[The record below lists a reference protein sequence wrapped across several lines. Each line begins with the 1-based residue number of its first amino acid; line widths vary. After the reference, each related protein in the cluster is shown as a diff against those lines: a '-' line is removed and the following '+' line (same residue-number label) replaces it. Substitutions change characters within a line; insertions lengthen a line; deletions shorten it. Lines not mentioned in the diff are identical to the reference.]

1 MVKKTIILKFLV
13 LFSVVVAT
21 AQNPANDSVEIVS
34 ALESWPS
41 FNHDRKQ
48 NKLITFINDNL
59 AQIDT
64 LEKIEVVYVQF
75 LVDTLG
81 FTHHHQ
87 VLRGVNQQL
96 DAEALRVCR
105 LIKFDNPAKQRGK
118 PVCIYYTV
126 PVKFSPPL
134 FTEKKWKCIFNNRKN
149 R

>member
-126 PVKFSPPL
+126 PVKFSPPCSP
-134 FTEKKWKCIFNNRKN
+134 KKRWQCRRNKH
-149 R
+149 